1 MAMTEEKDT
10 ASGIAIL
17 RPIGRLDSGNSSQLE
32 LMLTN
37 ALKEDFKKIVFDLS
51 QLDYISSAGLRVML
65 LAGKKLRVSG
75 GKVVLVGMQEVV
87 REVFAMSGFLALFPV
102 AGTLEDGLKLF

>member
-1 MAMTEEKDT
+1 MPMTEEKDPL
-10 ASGIAIL
+10 SGIAIL

-32 LMLTN
+32 LMLTT
-37 ALKEDFKKIVFDLS
+37 AIKEDFKKILFDLTE
-51 QLDYISSAGLRVML
+51 LEYISSAGLRVML
-65 LAGKKLRVSG
+65 LAGKKLRVIG

-102 AGTLEDGLKLF
+102 GATLEDGKKLF